1 MYYIFM
7 KSVCLNGHPRIKHE
21 LRCSICNEP
30 FELIPD
36 KKFTHNLELNFD
48 YITKKVTLGEVFTPV
63 VDLNRNLSLKLD
75 YFSPTYSYKD
85 RGTKNLISYIKT
97 NESEFKVNSINED
110 SSGNAGASI
119 AAYGARAGYH
129 VNIYVPF
136 NANENKLRQISSY
149 GANILKINGT
159 RDNVQVA
166 AENASGFYASHI
178 LNPEFRDGIRTLAY
192 EIFMQSSRM
201 PDNIFV
207 PVSAGTLL
215 SGLYSGLSHLYS
227 SGEIDK
233 IPKIIGVQPENISPL
248 CSLVNELKYNP
259 DNNLSSI
266 ADALV
271 AKRPVLM
278 KLMMRI
284 MKDGN
289 NCVSVSEKDI
299 IDARK
304 DLALKGFY
312 IEYSSATVYAAYR
325 KGHYSGKSLLVLTGN
340 GLKN

>member
-1 MYYIFM
+1 M
-7 KSVCLNGHPRIKHE
+7 KSVCLNGHPRIKYE
-21 LRCSICNEP
+21 LRCTICNEP

-36 KKFTHNLELNFD
+36 KIFTDNLELNFD
-48 YITKKVTLGEVFTPV
+48 YLTKKITLGEVFTPIE
-63 VDLNRNLSLKLD
+63 DLNSNLVLKLD

-85 RGTKNLISYIKT
+85 RGSKNLISYIKT
-97 NESEFKVNSINED
+97 NEKEFHATSINED

-119 AAYGARAGYH
+119 AAYGARAGYN
-129 VNIYVPF
+129 VNIYVPG
-136 NANENKLRQISSY
+136 NANENKLKQINSY
-149 GANILKINGT
+149 GANIIKVDGT
-159 RDNVQVA
+159 RDTVQET
-166 AENASGFYASHI
+166 AEKASGFYASHI

-192 EIFMQSSRM
+192 EIFLQSSRM

-215 SGLYSGLSHLYS
+215 SGLFSGLSHLYS
-227 SGEIDK
+227 SGEIGR

-248 CSLVNELKYNP
+248 CSRVNELKYNP

-284 MKDGN
+284 MENGN
-289 NCVSVSEKDI
+289 NCVSVSEDEI

-312 IEYSSATVYAAYR
+312 VEYSSATVYAAYK
-325 KGHYSGKSLLVLTGN
+325 KGHYTGKSMLILTGN

>member
-1 MYYIFM
+1 M
-7 KSVCLNGHPRIKHE
+7 KSICLNGHPRIKHE

-30 FELIPD
+30 FEIIPD
-36 KKFTHNLELNFD
+36 KKFSDNIELNFD
-48 YITKKVTLGEVFTPV
+48 YIRESVTLGEVFTPV
-63 VDLNRNLSLKLD
+63 VDLNRNLALKLD

-97 NESEFKVNSINED
+97 NESEFKIDSINED
-110 SSGNAGASI
+110 SSGNAGASA
-119 AAYGARAGYH
+119 AAYGSRAGYH
-129 VNIYVPF
+129 VNIYVPQ
-136 NANENKLRQISSY
+136 NANENKLKQISGY
-149 GANILKINGT
+149 GASIIKIPGT
-159 RDNVQVA
+159 RDDVQVA
-166 AENASGFYASHI
+166 AEQASGFYASHI

-192 EIFMQSSRM
+192 EIFLQSPKM

-233 IPKIIGVQPENISPL
+233 IPEIIAVQPENISPM
-248 CSLVNELKYNP
+248 CSLANGLEYDP

-271 AKRPVLM
+271 AKRPLLLPLM
-278 KLMMRI
+278 IRI
-284 MKDGN
+284 IRNGN
-289 NCVSVSEKDI
+289 SCVTVSENEI
-299 IDARK
+299 VEARK
-304 DLALKGFY
+304 ELALKGFY
-312 IEYSSATVYAAYR
+312 TEYSSATVYAAYK
-325 KGHYSGKSLLVLTGN
+325 KGHYNGNSLLVLTGN